1 MGAVGTI
8 PSMTDGDGT
17 RPALAADGAALG
29 PRRAVTGLGDVEPD
43 EWTYEGELERLDG
56 VSAGLHRPRGWT
68 RIVAVLVA
76 VAMLLPL
83 LVFVLE
89 SVLR

>member
-8 PSMTDGDGT
+8 PSMTEGDGT
-17 RPALAADGAALG
+17 RRGLAAEGAALG
-29 PRRAVTGLGDVEPD
+29 PPRGVTGLGDVEHD
-43 EWTYEGELERLDG
+43 EWTYEGEIERLDG
-56 VSAGLHRPRGWT
+56 VSAGLHRPRSWT
-68 RIVAVLVA
+68 RFVAVLVA